1 MVTEHFVSLKEGTH
15 YYHVH
20 TWSHV
25 FKSAKKLLSSIDA
38 LFSDLTTFYSL
49 LFPLKTESN
58 TRKTEKYCLLC
69 RQYYAIQNST
79 TFTIIIFQSPT
90 LVTGIG
96 VQARISV
103 QGEILLK
110 ILTRL
115 KIIQSTCPRRDALE
129 SLQKLIFLCT

>member
-79 TFTIIIFQSPT
+79 TFIIIIFQSPT
-90 LVTGIG
+90 LVTGIS
-96 VQARISV
+96 VQARISFQGGILVYRPELAWREEFCSKYKKRV
-103 QGEILLK
+103 QGENW
-110 ILTRL
+110 RFY
-115 KIIQSTCPRRDALE
+115 S
-129 SLQKLIFLCT
+129 